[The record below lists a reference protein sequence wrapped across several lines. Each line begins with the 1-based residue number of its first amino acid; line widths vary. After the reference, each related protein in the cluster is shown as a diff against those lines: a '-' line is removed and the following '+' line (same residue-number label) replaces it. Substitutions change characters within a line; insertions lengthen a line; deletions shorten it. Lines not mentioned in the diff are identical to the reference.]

1 MRLAREAALAAFF
14 LLAAIASAGAVN
26 APAAPKKVGP
36 DVLFEQGQF
45 DAAEAGYQAVPK
57 TSPGYEG
64 ALRQLGAIALYRN
77 HPQEAELRL
86 RNALAHNPADTRCA
100 SLLAETLNREG
111 KFAEMVQLLRQ
122 FGRPERAAEF
132 ELFGKS
138 QPYRV
143 RGRAAPVTIPFVQPN
158 PLPAIAAKANDLEG
172 LFLIDTGGAEVL
184 LDPEFAREAH
194 VATTA
199 NAQGASS
206 AGRPAAPS
214 FGRIAQFVLSGL
226 ETDDVPAMLVNTK
239 AFSSMAR
246 GRKVAGIIG
255 TEYLSQ
261 FRTTLDYVRNRL
273 ILEPRE
279 APART
284 GGSIAEIP
292 FWMAGDHFLLAQGRL
307 DRGPKQLLLVDTAFG
322 RLAFT
327 GPESTLQDAGIT
339 VPAAQAAPSGRPPI
353 AKFPIAQLS
362 LGSLEEKNISGI
374 YGAFPPGL
382 ENGLGVHV
390 GGIISHEYFLP
401 YAVTFDFVRMKI
413 AIRK

>member
-1 MRLAREAALAAFF
+1 
-14 LLAAIASAGAVN
+14 
-26 APAAPKKVGP
+26 
-36 DVLFEQGQF
+36 
-45 DAAEAGYQAVPK
+45 
-57 TSPGYEG
+57 
-64 ALRQLGAIALYRN
+64 
-77 HPQEAELRL
+77 LRL

-111 KFAEMVQLLRQ
+111 KFAEMVQMLRQ
-122 FGRPERAAEF
+122 FAGRSGRQNSSCSARASPIVCADEPH
-132 ELFGKS
+132 LS
-138 QPYRV
+138 P
-143 RGRAAPVTIPFVQPN
+143 IPFVQPN
-158 PLPAIAAKANDLEG
+158 PLPAIGAKANDLEG

-226 ETDDVPAMLVNTK
+226 ETDDVPAMLVSTK

-246 GRKVAGIIG
+246 GKKVAGIIG

-362 LGSLEEKNISGI
+362 LGSLEEKNISV
-374 YGAFPPGL
+374 FMEHFRRVSKTGL
-382 ENGLGVHV
+382 ASMWAGSSATSIFSPMRLRS
-390 GGIISHEYFLP
+390 ISC
-401 YAVTFDFVRMKI
+401 A
-413 AIRK
+413 

>member
-1 MRLAREAALAAFF
+1 MRLAREAAFAAFF
-14 LLAAIASAGAVN
+14 LLAANASAVAVN
-26 APAAPKKVGP
+26 APPVPKKVEP
-36 DVLFEQGQF
+36 DVLFAQGQF
-45 DAAEAGYQAVPK
+45 DAAEAGYEAVPK
-57 TSPGYEG
+57 TSPGSAA

-86 RNALAHNPADTRCA
+86 RNALARNPADVRCA
-100 SLLAETLNREG
+100 SLLAEALIREG
-111 KFAEMVQLLRQ
+111 KFSEMAQLLRQ
-122 FGRPERAAEF
+122 NGRPERAAEF

-143 RGRAAPVTIPFVQPN
+143 RGRPAPVTIPLVQTN
-158 PLPAIAAKANDLEG
+158 PLPAVRATANELEG
-172 LFLIDTGGAEVL
+172 LFLIDTGGAEIL

-199 NAQGASS
+199 NAQHTSS
-206 AGRPAAPS
+206 AGSPAAAS
-214 FGRIAQFVLSGL
+214 FGRIAQFSLSGL
-226 ETDDVPAMLVNTK
+226 ETDDVPAILMSTK
-239 AFSSMAR
+239 AFSGMTR
-246 GRKVAGIIG
+246 GKKVAGIIG

-261 FRTTLDYVRNRL
+261 FRATLDYVRNRL

-279 APART
+279 APARS
-284 GGSIAEIP
+284 GARIAEIP
-292 FWMAGDHFLLAQGRL
+292 FWVVGDHFLLAQGRL
-307 DRGPKQLLLVDTAFG
+307 ERGARQLLLVDTGFG

-327 GPESTLQDAGIT
+327 GPESTLRDAGIT
-339 VPAAQAAPSGRPPI
+339 VPSPQAGPPGRPPI

-390 GGIISHEYFLP
+390 GGIVSHEYFLP

-413 AIRK
+413 DIRK